1 MGGKSYGLS
10 KTRSEGED
18 SKGKQTQFLA
28 RSASTTKYNG
38 DYGTNNAK
46 ENIKTQRWQ
55 QGTLYLS

>member
-1 MGGKSYGLS
+1 MDYQRPGV
-10 KTRSEGED
+10 RERIV
-18 SKGKQTQFLA
+18 KGKQTQFLA
-28 RSASTTKYNG
+28 RGASTTKYNG